1 MWEESE
7 EENNKKDMIILNRN
21 KWKLFVIDELWCVTE
36 QLAQQAS
43 AREAQEELKFVQTK
57 AEKWRAK
64 YYNSEAKLHGQ
75 AAQLSWAPNLL
86 KRIA

>member
-7 EENNKKDMIILNRN
+7 EENNKKVMIILNRN
-21 KWKLFVIDELWCVTE
+21 KWKLFVIDELRCATE

-64 YYNSEAKLHGQ
+64 YLRLNYTARL
-75 AAQLSWAPNLL
+75 LSCHEHPTCWNE
-86 KRIA
+86 